1 MTGTAIELCPNY
13 RNNQPAPAPAP
24 KGARMTDAALPVQ
37 RRVSL
42 HRRALRLEYFTIG
55 WNVIEAF
62 VAIGAGI
69 IAGSVALIGFG
80 VDSGIE
86 VISAVGLLWRLR
98 KAGPHAS
105 VQEESSA
112 ERRAL
117 YIVAATFFLL
127 AAYITFEAGSA
138 LLAGERPETSTVGLV
153 LSVLSLV
160 IMPVLAYWKQRT
172 GREMGSR
179 ALVADAAETWVC
191 SYLSLALLAGVGLY
205 RLLGWWWA
213 DAVGALAMLPV
224 ILWQGWETLGEAR
237 ERDEGE

>member
-1 MTGTAIELCPNY
+1 MIE
-13 RNNQPAPAPAP
+13 
-24 KGARMTDAALPVQ
+24 ALPLG
-37 RRVSL
+37 RRRL
-42 HRRALRLEYFTIG
+42 LYRRALWLEYFTVS
-55 WNVIEAF
+55 WNVIEAV

-69 IAGSVALIGFG
+69 IAGSVALVGFG
-80 VDSGIE
+80 VDSGVE

-98 KAGPHAS
+98 KAGPEAT
-105 VQEESSA
+105 VAEESAA

-117 YIVAATFFLL
+117 YVVAATFFLL

-138 LLAGERPETSTVGLV
+138 LLGREEPETSTVGLV

-160 IMPVLAYWKQRT
+160 IMPALAWWKQRT

-191 SYLSLALLAGVGLY
+191 SYLSLALLAGVGLFF
-205 RLLGWWWA
+205 LFDWWWA

-237 ERDEGE
+237 ERENHEELTDTR